1 MFNDVWVPPLAFKM
15 APSSQLALRPTQYS
29 SFSSGGLSDNS
40 LTRMREFDYLA
51 VAFTIMGEPRAPLSR
66 KQQVQAQVRNMFLV
80 GGRPRPYASSFTMV
94 SNDYDVVADAMPGTF
109 DGQNFLENSSI
120 TSDVLSTQDIFDGAI
135 IACVLAF
142 GYSFLNG
149 QSSSS
154 SFVSWPSE
162 SKKRNDIVSIDKT
175 SEEFAGGGDDRT
187 FNADDWKEMSREENY
202 VLYNTKIRQ
211 RSIAENA
218 PIRTIDRIENKLVL
232 VALLALFVPI
242 FSVEFFFALSR
253 QFMCEMGMGG
263 IDVVQKLCSP
273 S

>member
-1 MFNDVWVPPLAFKM
+1 M
-15 APSSQLALRPTQYS
+15 SSSIERHTRSSPKSATQSKREITIFLFTSISVDLRTTAM
-29 SFSSGGLSDNS
+29 
-40 LTRMREFDYLA
+40 TRMREFNYLA
-51 VAFTIMGEPRAPLSR
+51 VAFTIKGEPTAPLSR
-66 KQQVQAQVRNMFLV
+66 KQQLQAQGRNMLFV
-80 GGRPRPYASSFTMV
+80 GSRPKPCASSFTMV

-120 TSDVLSTQDIFDGAI
+120 TSDVLSMQDIVDGAI

-162 SKKRNDIVSIDKT
+162 SKKRNDIISIDKT
-175 SEEFAGGGDDRT
+175 TEEFAGGGDDRT

-202 VLYNTKIRQ
+202 VLFRTKIRQ

-218 PIRTIDRIENKLVL
+218 PIRKIDMIENKLVL

-263 IDVVQKLCSP
+263 DVVQKLCSP

>member
-1 MFNDVWVPPLAFKM
+1 MTDFRDNRITRTRGFN
-15 APSSQLALRPTQYS
+15 S
-29 SFSSGGLSDNS
+29 
-40 LTRMREFDYLA
+40 A
-51 VAFTIMGEPRAPLSR
+51 VAFLGLSR
-66 KQQVQAQVRNMFLV
+66 SRAGRIFFLV
-80 GGRPRPYASSFTMV
+80 EGRPKPYASSSFTMV
-94 SNDYDVVADAMPGTF
+94 SNDYHGVANVMPYLF
-109 DGQNFLENSSI
+109 DDQIISDNSYGIATSV
-120 TSDVLSTQDIFDGAI
+120 TSDVLSTQDIVNGAI
-135 IACVLAF
+135 LACVLAF

-162 SKKRNDIVSIDKT
+162 SNNRNATMDYEKLVQGNDT
-175 SEEFAGGGDDRT
+175 DGNDRT

-202 VLYNTKIRQ
+202 VLYKTKIRQ
-211 RSIAENA
+211 RSNA
-218 PIRTIDRIENKLVL
+218 GNPPIRNIDKKENKLVL

-263 IDVVQKLCSP
+263 EIVQELCSP